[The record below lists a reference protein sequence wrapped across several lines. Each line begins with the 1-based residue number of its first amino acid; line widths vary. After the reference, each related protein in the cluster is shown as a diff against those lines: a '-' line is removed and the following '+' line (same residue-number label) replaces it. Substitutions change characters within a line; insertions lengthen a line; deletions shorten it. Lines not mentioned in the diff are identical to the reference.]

1 MFYFSKVYNNLTD
14 FKFSFVR
21 SWSALFS
28 ERLLRFYGLF
38 LVLSQLLNWYLAYY
52 IYSHLNGRLLILHYN
67 VDFGADLIGPA
78 ERIFWGPVS
87 GLFLIIINL
96 GLALFVVHFF
106 SQRLVSRA
114 LLFGAL
120 MWQGFLTISLFT
132 IYLNN
137 FR

>member
-14 FKFSFVR
+14 FKFSFMR

-38 LVLSQLLNWYLAYY
+38 LALSQLLNWYLAYY
-52 IYSHLNGRLLILHYN
+52 IYSQLSGRLLILHYN

-78 ERIFWGPVS
+78 ERIFWGPLS
-87 GLFLIIINL
+87 GLLVIIFNL
-96 GLALFVVHFF
+96 GLALFIVRYPQ
-106 SQRLVSRA
+106 QRLASRA
-114 LLFGAL
+114 LILGAL
-120 MWQGFLTISLFT
+120 IWQSFLTISLFT